1 MLGKAQEYL
10 KTPQGNAVVTAAVLG
25 LTKIVANSETG
36 RKLGASAMSKGTALF
51 NRIVKKPGQDQSL
64 VEATGVE
71 PPALAAPEP
80 GDAGETALLVM
91 RAMIAAAASDGRIDD
106 HERGRILGALKSAGI
121 EGDGAQLIEHELEH
135 PATAADLAKA
145 AKTPEMAVQAYTAA
159 RRVITPNSVDERVF
173 LAHLSAA
180 LGLAPHIVAQIDAS
194 AAGPARTLMQRS
206 AAARAMS
213 LTSPQ
218 RFGTTMDIRFAAFA
232 CDPWARRP
240 DPKGDP

>member
-1 MLGKAQEYL
+1 
-10 KTPQGNAVVTAAVLG
+10 
-25 LTKIVANSETG
+25 
-36 RKLGASAMSKGTALF
+36 
-51 NRIVKKPGQDQSL
+51 
-64 VEATGVE
+64 
-71 PPALAAPEP
+71 
-80 GDAGETALLVM
+80 M

-194 AAGPARTLMQRS
+194 AAGPA
-206 AAARAMS
+206 
-213 LTSPQ
+213 
-218 RFGTTMDIRFAAFA
+218 
-232 CDPWARRP
+232 
-240 DPKGDP
+240 

>member
-25 LTKIVANSETG
+25 LTKFVANSETG

-80 GDAGETALLVM
+80 ADAGETALLVM

-106 HERGRILGALKSAGI
+106 HERGRISA
-121 EGDGAQLIEHELEH
+121 
-135 PATAADLAKA
+135 P
-145 AKTPEMAVQAYTAA
+145 
-159 RRVITPNSVDERVF
+159 
-173 LAHLSAA
+173 
-180 LGLAPHIVAQIDAS
+180 
-194 AAGPARTLMQRS
+194 
-206 AAARAMS
+206 
-213 LTSPQ
+213 
-218 RFGTTMDIRFAAFA
+218 
-232 CDPWARRP
+232 
-240 DPKGDP
+240 